1 MAAKSRPA
9 TYFHLH
15 LVSDATGETLT
26 AVAKA
31 TCAQF
36 EAMKPIEHVYA
47 LVRSPRQLE
56 RVLKDIEA
64 APGLILCTMMNDD
77 LRAVLEEHC
86 KQLGM
91 PCLSVLDPVLGVL
104 GNYLGTE
111 LSHKSGGQHALNAE
125 YFEKIDALSFTM
137 AHDDGQNTDELNAAD
152 IVLVGVSRTSKTPTC
167 IYLANRG
174 LKAANV
180 PIIKDVPFPSQL
192 DELENPLVVG
202 LTISTHRLVQIRRQ
216 RLISMKVNEKT
227 SYVDQ
232 AEVQKELI
240 FARKLYEGHDW
251 PILDVSRRS
260 IEETAAAIMNLFSER
275 QQSKEVPVSE
285 PAQ

>member
-1 MAAKSRPA
+1 MSAKSRPA

-31 TCAQF
+31 ACAQF
-36 EAMKPIEHVYA
+36 EAMKSIEHVYA

-64 APGLILCTMMNDD
+64 APGLILCTMMNND
-77 LRAVLEEHC
+77 LRAILEERC
-86 KQLGM
+86 QQLGM

-104 GNYLGTE
+104 ANYLGTE

-125 YFEKIDALSFTM
+125 YFKKIDALNFTM

-167 IYLANRG
+167 IYLAIRG

-180 PIIKDVPFPSQL
+180 PIIKDMPFPSKL
-192 DELENPLVVG
+192 DGLENPLVVG

-216 RLISMKVNEKT
+216 RLISMKVNEET

-232 AEVQKELI
+232 VEVQKELI
-240 FARKLYEGHDW
+240 FARKLFEAHDW